1 MKSKKLFFISI
12 FFVVFNLS
20 AQNNS
25 NQLLMRAII
34 YQGDTLPY
42 MALDTIK
49 YYYYEFKGS
58 NKEYIAYTKL
68 VRDVKKA
75 YPYAKLISNKV
86 NEINAYLN
94 TINNSKILE
103 KEKDRLEKE
112 LRSQYEKDIR
122 NLTRSQGK
130 ILIKLIHRETQKT
143 SYNLIKDYRGGFLT
157 SVYQGIAKVFGLDL
171 KDSYDPNGKDRNIE
185 IIVTL
190 IENGQL

>member
-12 FFVVFNLS
+12 FFVFFNLS

-86 NEINAYLN
+86 NEINKYLN
-94 TINNSKILE
+94 SISNSKQLE

-112 LRSQYEKDIR
+112 LRVQYEKDIK
-122 NLTRSQGK
+122 NLTRTQGK
-130 ILIKLIHRETQKT
+130 ILIKLIYRETKKT

-157 SVYQGIAKVFGLDL
+157 SIYQGLAKIFGLDL
-171 KDSYDPNGKDRNIE
+171 KETYDPNGKDRNIE

>member
-122 NLTRSQGK
+122 NLTRTQGK
-130 ILIKLIHRETQKT
+130 ILIKLVYRETSKT
-143 SYNLIKDYRGGFLT
+143 SYNLIKDYRGGFL
-157 SVYQGIAKVFGLDL
+157 SSLYQGIARIFGLNL
-171 KDSYDPNGKDRNIE
+171 KETYDPNDKDRNIE

>member
-94 TINNSKILE
+94 TITNSKILE

>member
-12 FFVVFNLS
+12 FFVFFNLS

-94 TINNSKILE
+94 TITNSKILE

-130 ILIKLIHRETQKT
+130 IIIKLIHRETQKT

>member
-12 FFVVFNLS
+12 FFVFFNLS

-94 TINNSKILE
+94 TITNSKILE

>member
-1 MKSKKLFFISI
+1 MKSNKLLLIPI
-12 FFVVFNLS
+12 FLIVFNLS

-42 MALDTIK
+42 LPLDTIK

-86 NEINAYLN
+86 NEINEYLN

-112 LRSQYEKDIR
+112 LRAQYEKDIR

-130 ILIKLIHRETQKT
+130 ILIKLINRETQKT
-143 SYNLIKDYRGGFLT
+143 SFNLIKDYRGGFLT
-157 SVYQGIAKVFGLDL
+157 SLYQGIAKIFGLDL
-171 KDSYDPNGKDRNIE
+171 KDTYDPNGKDRNIE

>member
-1 MKSKKLFFISI
+1 
-12 FFVVFNLS
+12 
-20 AQNNS
+20 
-25 NQLLMRAII
+25 
-34 YQGDTLPY
+34 
-42 MALDTIK
+42 
-49 YYYYEFKGS
+49 
-58 NKEYIAYTKL
+58 

-94 TINNSKILE
+94 TITNSKILE